1 MVIFRVE
8 PEHNFLRFFGKFF
21 CRSLRSKSAMDTA
34 NTPGSDET
42 STQSSA
48 SSSSFAAC
56 GATALKGQTEGRTL
70 LGPRK
75 ERTCIIQNVT
85 LKADFKWTPFGAVR
99 PLKSQPQLT

>member
-56 GATALKGQTEGRTL
+56 EATALKGQTEGRTS
-70 LGPRK
+70 LGPTK
-75 ERTCIIQNVT
+75 ERAYIIQSVT
-85 LKADFKWTPFGAVR
+85 LKADFKRATSGAGV
-99 PLKSQPQLT
+99 